1 MILELNLVKVQPGV
15 LANKVGELLE
25 RKTYN
30 VEDDASAIESLIK
43 FLGDNVDL
51 LSTIIPDKDFITRI
65 SNLKTLSPDQFASLR
80 FVLVSFGIDVWGWVV
95 AENQQLESVSDDKF
109 EFNVVD
115 KLQHVID
122 SFNMDTK
129 FQLAKEGMVTS
140 NVYQK
145 ISDSFE
151 LFSNGESGLFKND
164 TDPLKNQIAAVKDAE
179 GPLGAAGDQAYAQ
192 LENMLSFVGKE
203 IYVIK

>member
-1 MILELNLVKVQPGV
+1 MILELNLVKVQPGI
-15 LANKVGELLE
+15 LSNKVGELLE

-30 VEDDASAIESLIK
+30 VEDDASAVESLIK
-43 FLGDNVDL
+43 FLGDNVDS
-51 LSTIIPDKDFITRI
+51 LSAIIPDKDFITRI

-80 FVLVSFGIDVWGWVV
+80 FVLVSFGVDVWGWVV
-95 AENQQLESVSDDKF
+95 AENQQLEPVSDDKF

-122 SFNMDTK
+122 SFNMNTK
-129 FQLAKEGMVTS
+129 FQLSKEGMKTS
-140 NVYQK
+140 EVYQK

-151 LFSNGESGLFKND
+151 LFSNGESGLFKVD

-179 GPLGAAGDQAYAQ
+179 GPLGAAGDQVYAQ
-192 LENMLSFVGKE
+192 LENMLFFVGKE

>member
-15 LANKVGELLE
+15 LSNRVGDLLE

-43 FLGDNVDL
+43 FLGDNVDS
-51 LSTIIPDKDFITRI
+51 LSTIIPDKDFVTRI

-80 FVLVSFGIDVWGWVV
+80 FVLVSFGVDIWGWVV
-95 AENQQLESVSDDKF
+95 AENQQLEAVSEDKF

-129 FQLAKEGMVTS
+129 FQLSKEGMKTS
-140 NVYQK
+140 EVYQK
-145 ISDSFE
+145 VSDSFE
-151 LFSNGESGLFKND
+151 LFSNGESGLFKVD

-179 GPLGAAGDQAYAQ
+179 GPLGAAGDQAYSQ
-192 LENMLSFVGKE
+192 LENMLAFVGKE
-203 IYVIK
+203 IYVIR